1 MIHGKP
7 RRVAL
12 LAPLFY
18 FSIVCSPDDSS
29 VALSRQPQV
38 VLAPGAALE
47 REIGGDEKHV
57 YLLSLTAGQF
67 ARIVVEQ
74 PAVDAVLV
82 LFNLDGQQLVEV
94 NNYPAPEPEYLSL
107 TADTDGAYQLKISA
121 ADPKAARAKYAI
133 RVEDCRAAAPRDA
146 QFVEVERKF
155 SEATQLLRRGKADS
169 LPQAAAIYQDALRR
183 WRELGERRYE
193 MKTLVYLAAINE
205 RQENFRRFIELY
217 SQALPIARD
226 LGHRRFEGISLHG
239 VGYGWHKL
247 GESRKALEYYLQAL
261 TIRQS
266 VGVAGEIAHTL
277 AAIGNAHTDLGEANL
292 ASDAF
297 RQSLPLARASG
308 NKAQLAFALNSMAWL
323 HIRIAEYQPAINLLQ
338 EALPLWRETGNSL
351 GEATALNLTGMAYS
365 YLFDMQNALS
375 YYTQSIDFAEKS
387 GVRFAAAQAFN
398 NLGFQYWRLQ
408 DYDRALACYER
419 SLRYWREIG
428 NRAQELRTLNNL
440 GLLYIQKGD
449 TDKSLELYRAA
460 LGDRVDG
467 KYLRTDTPFLSNIGL
482 SHLRRGHVEQAP
494 EEFQRALEWFQ
505 RALPLIRESR
515 DRRTEFLAL
524 AGKAEAHLMLNQS
537 ELAMKEIEQAI
548 LIGEKI
554 RADITSP
561 THRVLSQPLMTGVYK
576 QQVHAL
582 MRLHQENPSAGYDTL
597 ALRAS
602 EQYRLRTLLEM
613 LSESRI
619 ELSQGIDAGYLTRLK
634 ELQLKL
640 ESAEDRRSLSL
651 YRREADK
658 LAQIEKEIEE
668 LLRQR
673 DLLDAEIRAN
683 HPQYAALKMPA
694 PLNPSE
700 IQRQL
705 LDDGTILLE
714 YMLSRGRSYL
724 WLVTADSIS
733 SYCLPHVQIIDRAA
747 RRVQDLITSHNQPHD
762 GATLKELQARQARRK
777 AEFDQAAQELSRMI
791 LGPVAGMLGKKRL
804 LIVGDGIL
812 QYIPFGVLP
821 EPESVGTG
829 EDRATHARGDG
840 AIARQGDGATGRK
853 GKPLSIAPRV
863 SRPVAFVPLI
873 ANHEIVTLPSASVL
887 ATLRRIRTG
896 RSTAPH
902 ALAILA
908 DPVFSDDDGRVALNA
923 RTKIGSTQ
931 GPDQSVR
938 EAPVAP
944 TAKIVADVER
954 SAADSGIQV
963 FRRLLFS
970 RQEAE
975 AITGL
980 LPSSERLRALDFAAD
995 RRLAL
1000 SGKLGE
1006 YRILHFAT
1014 HGLLNNKVPALSGLV
1029 FSLVDERGQPRNG
1042 FLRLHEIYNL
1052 KLNADL
1058 VVLSGCQT
1066 ALGQEVSGEGLI
1078 GLTRGFMHAGAPR
1091 VVASLWNVNDQATAN
1106 LMKLFYRGMLKD
1118 GLRPAAALRAAQ
1130 IAMWRTEPNAVPY
1143 RWGAFILQG
1152 DWN

>member
-12 LAPLFY
+12 LAPLFC
-18 FSIVCSPDDSS
+18 FSIVYSS
-29 VALSRQPQV
+29 AGSSSALSQRPQDI
-38 VLAPGAALE
+38 LTAGSAFE

-57 YLLSLTAGQF
+57 YLLTLTAGQF

-74 PAVDAVLV
+74 PAADAVLV
-82 LFNLDGQQLVEV
+82 LLNPDGRPSAEV
-94 NNYPAPEPEYLSL
+94 NNYPSPEPEYLSL
-107 TADTDGAYQLKISA
+107 APDTDGAYQLIISA

-133 RVEDCRAAAPRDA
+133 RVEDWRAAAPRDT
-146 QFVEVERKF
+146 QFVEAERKF
-155 SEATQLLRRGKADS
+155 SEATQLLRRGKAD
-169 LPQAAAIYQDALRR
+169 LLTLAAAIYQDALRQ

-193 MKTLVYLAAINE
+193 MKTLIYLAAINE

-239 VGYGWHKL
+239 LGYGWHKL
-247 GESRKALEYYLQAL
+247 GEYRKALEYFRQAL

-266 VGVAGEIAHTL
+266 LGAGGEMALTL
-277 AAIGNAHTDLGEANL
+277 AAIGNVHTDLGEANL
-292 ASDAF
+292 ALDAF
-297 RQSLPLARASG
+297 RKSLPLARSSG

-323 HIRIAEYQPAINLLQ
+323 HIRLAEYQPAINLLQ
-338 EALPLWRETGNSL
+338 EALPLWRESGNSL

-375 YYTQSIDFAEKS
+375 YYNQSIDFAEKS

-428 NRAQELRTLNNL
+428 NRPQELRTLNNL
-440 GLLYIQKGD
+440 GLLYIQRGD

-467 KYLRTDTPFLSNIGL
+467 KYLRTDAPFLSNIGL
-482 SHLRRGHVEQAP
+482 SHLRRGNVEQAP
-494 EEFQRALEWFQ
+494 EEFQRALEWFE
-505 RALPLIRESR
+505 RALPLIREIR
-515 DRRTEFLAL
+515 DRRMEFIAL
-524 AGKAEAHLMLNQS
+524 TSEAEAHLMLNRP
-537 ELAMKEIEQAI
+537 ELALKEIEQAI
-548 LIGEKI
+548 PIGEKI

-561 THRVLSQPLMTGVYK
+561 THRVLSQPLMTVVYK

-597 ALRAS
+597 ALQAS
-602 EQYRLRTLLEM
+602 EQYRLRTLLEL

-658 LAQIEKEIEE
+658 LAQIEKDIEE

-683 HPQYAALKMPA
+683 HPQYATLKMPA
-694 PLNPSE
+694 PLSPSE

-705 LDDGTILLE
+705 LDDGTIMLE

-724 WLVTADSIS
+724 WLITADSIS

-747 RRVQDLITSHNQPHD
+747 RRVQELITSRDQPD
-762 GATLKELQARQARRK
+762 EGATLKEMQARQARRK
-777 AEFDQAAQELSRMI
+777 AEFDLSAQELSRMI
-791 LGPVAGMLGKKRL
+791 LGPVAGRLGQKRL

-821 EPESVGTG
+821 APESGRAG
-829 EDRATHARGDG
+829 ERESGRAGERETKRIRNPQS
-840 AIARQGDGATGRK
+840 AIRDPQSYT
-853 GKPLSIAPRV
+853 
-863 SRPVAFVPLI
+863 PLI
-873 ANHEIVTLPSASVL
+873 ADHEIVTLPSASVL

-908 DPVFSDDDGRVALNA
+908 DPVFSNDDGRVAHNA
-923 RTKIGSTQ
+923 RTQFESIQ
-931 GPDQSVR
+931 GPDQSLR
-938 EAPVAP
+938 AAPVAP
-944 TAKIVADVER
+944 TMKLVADVER
-954 SAADSGIQV
+954 SAADSGVQC
-963 FRRLLFS
+963 FRRLFFS

-980 LPSSERLRALDFAAD
+980 LPASERLQALDFSAD

-1014 HGLLNNKVPALSGLV
+1014 HGLLNNKIPALSGLV
-1029 FSLVDERGQPRNG
+1029 FSLVDEKGLPLNG

-1106 LMKLFYRGMLKD
+1106 LMKLFYQRMLKD

-1130 IAMWRTEPNAVPY
+1130 IDMWKTEPNAVPY

>member
-12 LAPLFY
+12 LAPLFCFY
-18 FSIVCSPDDSS
+18 IVYSPAGSS
-29 VALSRQPQV
+29 SALSQRPQDI
-38 VLAPGAALE
+38 LTAGSAFE

-57 YLLSLTAGQF
+57 YLLTLTAGQF

-74 PAVDAVLV
+74 PAVDAVLT
-82 LFNLDGQQLVEV
+82 LLKPDGQPSAEV
-94 NNYPAPEPEYLSL
+94 NNYPSPEPEYLSL
-107 TADTDGAYQLKISA
+107 APDTDGAYQLIISA

-133 RVEDCRAAAPRDA
+133 RVEDWRAAAPRDT
-146 QFVEVERKF
+146 QFVEAERKF
-155 SEATQLLRRGKADS
+155 SEATQLLRRGKAD
-169 LPQAAAIYQDALRR
+169 LLTLAAAIYQDALRQ

-193 MKTLVYLAAINE
+193 MKTLIYLAAINE

-239 VGYGWHKL
+239 LGYGWHKL
-247 GESRKALEYYLQAL
+247 GEYRKALEYYRQAL

-266 VGVAGEIAHTL
+266 LGAGGEMAHTL

-292 ASDAF
+292 ALDAF
-297 RQSLPLARASG
+297 RKALPLARASG

-323 HIRIAEYQPAINLLQ
+323 HIRLAEYQLAINLLQ
-338 EALPLWRETGNSL
+338 EALPLWRESGNSL

-428 NRAQELRTLNNL
+428 NRPQELRTLNNL

-467 KYLRTDTPFLSNIGL
+467 KYLRTDAPILSNIGL

-505 RALPLIRESR
+505 RALPLIREIR
-515 DRRTEFLAL
+515 DRRMEIIAL
-524 AGKAEAHLMLNQS
+524 TGEAEAHLMLNQP
-537 ELAMKEIEQAI
+537 ELALKEIEQAI
-548 LIGEKI
+548 PIGEKI

-561 THRVLSQPLMTGVYK
+561 THRVLSQPLMTVVYK

-597 ALRAS
+597 ALQAS
-602 EQYRLRTLLEM
+602 EQYRLRTLLEL

-619 ELSQGIDAGYLTRLK
+619 ELSQGIDAGYLTRIR

-640 ESAEDRRSLSL
+640 ESAEDRRSQSL

-658 LAQIEKEIEE
+658 LAQIEKDIEE

-694 PLNPSE
+694 PLSPSE

-705 LDDGTILLE
+705 LDDGTIMLE

-724 WLVTADSIS
+724 WLITADSIS
-733 SYCLPHVQIIDRAA
+733 SYCLPQVQIIDRAA
-747 RRVQDLITSHNQPHD
+747 RRVQELITSGNQPNE
-762 GATLKELQARQARRK
+762 GVTLKEMQARQARRK
-777 AEFDQAAQELSRMI
+777 AEFDLAAQELSRMI
-791 LGPVAGMLGKKRL
+791 LGPVAGRLGQKRL

-821 EPESVGTG
+821 APESGRAG
-829 EDRATHARGDG
+829 ERESKRIRNPQS
-840 AIARQGDGATGRK
+840 AIRNPQSYT
-853 GKPLSIAPRV
+853 PMIAD
-863 SRPVAFVPLI
+863 
-873 ANHEIVTLPSASVL
+873 HEIVTLPSASVL

-896 RSTAPH
+896 RSAAPH

-908 DPVFSDDDGRVALNA
+908 DPVFSNDDERVALNA
-923 RTKIGSTQ
+923 RTKIESVQ
-931 GPDQSVR
+931 GPDQRVKA
-938 EAPVAP
+938 APV
-944 TAKIVADVER
+944 TLTTKIVDDVER
-954 SAADSGIQV
+954 SAADSGVQV

-980 LPSSERLRALDFAAD
+980 LPASERLEALDFSAD

-1014 HGLLNNKVPALSGLV
+1014 HGLLNNKISALSGLV
-1029 FSLVDERGQPRNG
+1029 FSLVDEKGSSLNG

-1078 GLTRGFMHAGAPR
+1078 GLTRGFMYAGAPR

-1106 LMKLFYRGMLKD
+1106 LMKLFYERMLKD

-1130 IAMWRTEPNAVPY
+1130 IAMWKTEPNDVPY

-1152 DWN
+1152 DWR

>member
-12 LAPLFY
+12 LAPLFCFFIFY
-18 FSIVCSPDDSS
+18 SPADSS
-29 VALSRQPQV
+29 SALSQQPQDI
-38 VLAPGAALE
+38 LTAGSAFE

-57 YLLSLTAGQF
+57 YLLPLTSGQF

-82 LFNLDGQQLVEV
+82 LLNPDGRPSAEV
-94 NNYPAPEPEYLSL
+94 NNYQPPEPEYLSL
-107 TADTDGAYQLKISA
+107 VAETDGAYQLKIGA

-133 RVEDCRAAAPRDA
+133 RVEDWRAATPRDA
-146 QFVEVERKF
+146 QFVEAERKF
-155 SEATQLLRRGKADS
+155 SEATQLLRRGKSDLLS
-169 LPQAAAIYQDALRR
+169 QAATIYETALRR

-205 RQENFRRFIELY
+205 RRENFRRFIELY

-247 GESRKALEYYLQAL
+247 GESRKALEYYRQAL

-266 VGVAGEIAHTL
+266 VGVGGEMAHTL
-277 AAIGNAHTDLGEANL
+277 AAIGTAHTDLGEANL

-323 HIRIAEYQPAINLLQ
+323 HIRLAEYQRAINLLQ

-365 YLFDMQNALS
+365 YLFDMQNALN

-428 NRAQELRTLNNL
+428 NRPQELRTLNNL
-440 GLLYIQKGD
+440 GLLYIQRGD
-449 TDKSLELYRAA
+449 TDKSLKLYRDA
-460 LGDRVDG
+460 LGDRADG
-467 KYLRTDTPFLSNIGL
+467 KYLRTDAAFLSNIGL

-515 DRRTEFLAL
+515 DRRTEFMAL

-537 ELAMKEIEQAI
+537 ELALKEIEQAI

-561 THRVLSQPLMTGVYK
+561 THRVLSQPLMTGVFK

-582 MRLHQENPSAGYDTL
+582 MLLHQENPSAGYDTL

-651 YRREADK
+651 YRRETDK

-694 PLNPSE
+694 PLSPSE

-705 LDDGTILLE
+705 LDDETIMLE

-733 SYCLPHVQIIDRAA
+733 SYCLPHIQTIDRAA
-747 RRVQDLITSHNQPHD
+747 RRVQELITSRNQPHD

-777 AEFDQAAQELSRMI
+777 AEFDRAAQELSRMI
-791 LGPVAGMLGKKRL
+791 LGPVAGRLGKKRL
-804 LIVGDGIL
+804 LIVADGIL

-821 EPESVGTG
+821 EPESGGTG
-829 EDRATHARGDG
+829 ERESGRAGERETKRIRNPQS
-840 AIARQGDGATGRK
+840 AIRNPQSYT
-853 GKPLSIAPRV
+853 
-863 SRPVAFVPLI
+863 PLI

-902 ALAILA
+902 TLAILA
-908 DPVFSDDDGRVALNA
+908 DPVFSNIDERVALNA
-923 RTKIGSTQ
+923 RTKIESIQ
-931 GPDQSVR
+931 GPGQSV
-938 EAPVAP
+938 EAAPVAP
-944 TAKIVADVER
+944 AAKIVADVER
-954 SAADSGIQV
+954 SAADSGALG
-963 FRRLLFS
+963 FRRLFFS

-975 AITGL
+975 AITRL

-1029 FSLVDERGQPRNG
+1029 LSLVDEQGQPRNG

-1091 VVASLWNVNDQATAN
+1091 VVASLWSVNDQATAN
-1106 LMKLFYRGMLKD
+1106 LMKLFYRRMLKD

-1130 IAMWRTEPNAVPY
+1130 IAMWETEPNAVPY